1 MDFITGLGIVADNF
15 NRNQSYR
22 DLGKIREETRKSNE
36 LAEEKNALLKEQN
49 ALLKAMA
56 LEKGVDIRTEK
67 EKRAEALKK
76 EKEEKA
82 KELGISVE
90 EYEHREF
97 TKALE
102 ERRKKKAEE
111 LGVSVEEYE
120 AQKAIERTETGS
132 GCTTIILIILGVFG
146 LIGFFAM

>member
-82 KELGISVE
+82 KALGISVE

-97 TKALE
+97 TNALE
-102 ERRKKKAEE
+102 ERRKKKARE
-111 LGVSVEEYE
+111 LGISVEEYE
-120 AQKAIERTETGS
+120 TQKILERSENNY
-132 GCTTIILIILGVFG
+132 GCTTIILIVFG
-146 LIGFFAM
+146 MFGILASFI